1 MLKDFLAGTD
11 EIPSA
16 PTPADTHSEP
26 SPSRV
31 PIKLLLI
38 GSHRG
43 VTSTINTLYLLG
55 FAQVGEWSPLLPGP
69 NPGEVMS
76 ILVRYLIQQ

>member
-1 MLKDFLAGTD
+1 MLKDFLAGTH
-11 EIPSA
+11 EIPT
-16 PTPADTHSEP
+16 PPIPADTPEP

-55 FAQVGEWSPLLPGP
+55 FAQVSEWSPLLPGP